1 MKIKQTFIIFPSQTV
16 RAQKQIPALPRLS
29 RYMNRNYKLD
39 KETTQRLLDLAVED
53 NLIKLHKK
61 VGTKGNK
68 AGVEEDAFRL
78 PSEDMLPYERH
89 DWYCFHCHGES
100 GEILQFVRFPNISCP
115 AGGEVLLCRDCH
127 RVYHP
132 ACVKPDLI
140 DPTAGFVCTF
150 CRSFQNIASE
160 YNKNERQDLNMLL
173 QITVA
178 RLKEKMPGS
187 ILSRAPPPPAKNPYL
202 TSVSH
207 LSFINL

>member
-1 MKIKQTFIIFPSQTV
+1 MGWNQGNETLLAFNELLVIFPSQTV

-89 DWYCFHCHGES
+89 DWYCFHCHCES
-100 GEILQFVRFPNISCP
+100 EEI
-115 AGGEVLLCRDCH
+115 
-127 RVYHP
+127 RV
-132 ACVKPDLI
+132 
-140 DPTAGFVCTF
+140 FF
-150 CRSFQNIASE
+150 
-160 YNKNERQDLNMLL
+160 
-173 QITVA
+173 
-178 RLKEKMPGS
+178 
-187 ILSRAPPPPAKNPYL
+187 
-202 TSVSH
+202 
-207 LSFINL
+207 

>member
-1 MKIKQTFIIFPSQTV
+1 MEVTQITGLVKEIRRVSDPDKAQIIWDGIKTV

-89 DWYCFHCHGES
+89 DWYCFHCHCKCE
-100 GEILQFVRFPNISCP
+100 EIRFF
-115 AGGEVLLCRDCH
+115 L
-127 RVYHP
+127 
-132 ACVKPDLI
+132 
-140 DPTAGFVCTF
+140 
-150 CRSFQNIASE
+150 
-160 YNKNERQDLNMLL
+160 
-173 QITVA
+173 
-178 RLKEKMPGS
+178 
-187 ILSRAPPPPAKNPYL
+187 
-202 TSVSH
+202 
-207 LSFINL
+207 

>member
-1 MKIKQTFIIFPSQTV
+1 MGWNQGGIFCKTKIKQTFIILPSQTV

-89 DWYCFHCHGES
+89 DWYCFHCHCKS
-100 GEILQFVRFPNISCP
+100 GEI
-115 AGGEVLLCRDCH
+115 
-127 RVYHP
+127 RVSY
-132 ACVKPDLI
+132 
-140 DPTAGFVCTF
+140 
-150 CRSFQNIASE
+150 SE
-160 YNKNERQDLNMLL
+160 
-173 QITVA
+173 IV
-178 RLKEKMPGS
+178 
-187 ILSRAPPPPAKNPYL
+187 
-202 TSVSH
+202 
-207 LSFINL
+207 